1 MTKLLKAGTES
12 ENQQPKK
19 KIVVYYKN
27 KGDCR
32 INMNNKIIIIT
43 IGLSLH

>member
-12 ENQQPKK
+12 ENQQPKR

-27 KGDCR
+27 KGDYTVTDQVSKSTLCKSR
-32 INMNNKIIIIT
+32 
-43 IGLSLH
+43 